1 VCVCV
6 CLQHSIFCSHAS
18 RESESQRPI
27 SIIQNMSPS
36 RSRSPQ
42 PRAHDSVTTASLDL
56 MLEDGSIVFDSKVN
70 VAEGIVDIPI
80 GGSSPE
86 ASRAWGLAVAK
97 RLHALGRLLGFAPW
111 QDSVRIF
118 CSFEN
123 AKGGSLAVSP
133 AGPNHAGGPLW

>member
-1 VCVCV
+1 MP
-6 CLQHSIFCSHAS
+6 LALI
-18 RESESQRPI
+18 
-27 SIIQNMSPS
+27 
-36 RSRSPQ
+36 
-42 PRAHDSVTTASLDL
+42 AHDSVTTASLDL